1 MSDAER
7 QRTNASS
14 TIPLAT
20 LSDLERVPAIPDD
33 GCPRRYCFWWG
44 LSGFAW
50 ELPASFGCTF
60 LRRAKPPGWLR
71 PDAACCRADPASPID
86 HFETSDPQVEA
97 DGVDTTRWVEACKRS
112 RTMFGSSTSA
122 EGQPKSADS
131 EQQ

>member
-60 LRRAKPPGWLR
+60 LRRAKPPGWLL

-86 HFETSDPQVEA
+86 HFETSDRRVEA
-97 DGVDTTRWVEACKRS
+97 DGIDATRWVEVCRRS
-112 RTMFGSSTSA
+112 RATVGSSA
-122 EGQPKSADS
+122 EPVGQPKSADS
-131 EQQ
+131 EER